1 MPNIKQDNRTYYR
14 QLYIKVE
21 PGQIYAF
28 IPGTIIDIFVKK
40 GQKVKK
46 GTPLCALHAMKMDNE
61 ICSPVDGIVQTIN
74 IKKDQVVSKND
85 VLIMISSDDVS
96 ENTKEQKEEKAPSK
110 ETKEKKEKK

>member
-14 QLYIKVE
+14 QLYIKIE

-46 GTPLCALHAMKMDNE
+46 GTPLCTLHAMKMDNE
-61 ICSPVDGIVQTIN
+61 ICSPVDGVVQTIN
-74 IKKDQVVSKND
+74 IKKAQVVSKND
-85 VLIMISSDDVS
+85 VLIMISSEEVS

>member
-40 GQKVKK
+40 G
-46 GTPLCALHAMKMDNE
+46 
-61 ICSPVDGIVQTIN
+61 
-74 IKKDQVVSKND
+74 
-85 VLIMISSDDVS
+85 
-96 ENTKEQKEEKAPSK
+96 
-110 ETKEKKEKK
+110 

>member
-61 ICSPVDGIVQTIN
+61 ICSPVDGVVQTIN
-74 IKKDQVVSKND
+74 IKKAQVVSKND
-85 VLIMISSDDVS
+85 VLIMISSEEVS